1 MSPLSMKLPSS
12 HRRQI
17 RDPLRGTGPVAV
29 RGRYLDVGR
38 TEKDRLVPQGNNTV
52 KSVPPARVGG
62 RRGSGGERV
71 AWTRMADAEAG
82 AHLTRL
88 AAGGHDAALDES
100 FRLYWP
106 RVYALCLRALGD
118 PDDAAD
124 AAMGVVLSAWRGVP
138 GLRDPNRF
146 IAWITLGARRACV
159 SAIRRRAGLA
169 CHEIAFSAAGAWG
182 RTMMPAPP
190 SPTPLPPMTTS
201 AATRSTASSVLC
213 TANASMP
220 WIPWIGSCSLRVTSV
235 GGPACGSARRRA
247 CPRERPATVRTA
259 LGASSRPA

>member
-71 AWTRMADAEAG
+71 AWTRMADAEVG

-88 AAGGHDAALDES
+88 AAGGDDAAFDES

-118 PDDAAD
+118 PDDA
-124 AAMGVVLSAWRGVP
+124 
-138 GLRDPNRF
+138 
-146 IAWITLGARRACV
+146 AWITLGARRACV